1 MSTEFELFKGKSLSS
16 LFEDI
21 YNNQIQKKAKISELI
36 NELKKMIKHAGD
48 IAVIGPIIKDLI
60 ETSVKNDDQLVKL
73 ATIAQRIIAG
83 EKKTEGQEGYLSAE
97 EKAQLLAEIDSIQ
110 QEVSKVDDLQFEI
123 DEIKDKIN

>member
-36 NELKKMIKHAGD
+36 NELKKMVKHAGD
-48 IAVIGPIIKDLI
+48 VAVIGPIIKDLI

>member
-1 MSTEFELFKGKSLSS
+1 
-16 LFEDI
+16 
-21 YNNQIQKKAKISELI
+21 
-36 NELKKMIKHAGD
+36 
-48 IAVIGPIIKDLI
+48 
-60 ETSVKNDDQLVKL
+60 L

>member
-1 MSTEFELFKGKSLSS
+1 MSTDFELFKGKSLSS

-48 IAVIGPIIKDLI
+48 VATIGPIIKDLI

-110 QEVSKVDDLQFEI
+110 QEVSKVDDIQFEI
-123 DEIKDKIN
+123 EEIKGKIN

>member
-48 IAVIGPIIKDLI
+48 VAVIGPIIKDLI